1 MGCEWSYLCPPSAT
15 EGPAKQAL
23 LKPKAIAI
31 TFGSQ
36 YHLGEKLGEGA
47 FSVVRKCVHIGSGTA
62 YAAKCL
68 DLRNIS
74 PQDLRNIEREVK
86 ILQQLHHPNVISCKD
101 YFLEST
107 TGYIVT
113 DLMEGGDLFDRI
125 VEKSVYTEREAKDV
139 VHAVVDA
146 VAYCHAKRIVHR
158 DLKPENIL
166 LSSHDDCT
174 AVIKVADF
182 GLAKDESYLTT
193 MCGSPAY
200 VAPEVLSGDRGLYN
214 KAVDVWSVGV
224 ITFALLSGYLPFF
237 DDNPSQMFKK
247 IKHGAFSF
255 ESPYWDD
262 ISPCAKAFVKAA
274 LVVDP
279 SMRYCTY
286 SLLLTCR
293 DDSGTANDAT
303 VPLSSA
309 LSGLRTLSK
318 RTSLKTAAKAEG
330 IVNRRNNVI
339 ANMTSVLRETAS
351 QLAKAKKPLS
361 DLNQIRQAW
370 MQALQRDVMETKD
383 RVHEL
388 RHDHTSRS
396 KAMADEAAALRGQ
409 WQKQVESI
417 TDQLHGFE
425 VSTALHQRDLKAF
438 AQQRLDDLHMME
450 QALSTVQTHQLR
462 LTTALEEGFHH
473 AQAEVLSVGRRIDQV
488 DGKCTAVH
496 THVDALR
503 TKLFALEREHS
514 QRMESVSSMF
524 TV

>member
-1 MGCEWSYLCPPSAT
+1 MINNAT

-74 PQDLRNIEREVK
+74 LQDLHNIEREVK

-247 IKHGAFSF
+247 IKHGVFSF

-279 SMRYCTY
+279 SKRATAED
-286 SLLLTCR
+286 LLR
-293 DDSGTANDAT
+293 HSWMQTANDAT

-318 RTSLKTAAKAEG
+318 RTSLKTAAKA
-330 IVNRRNNVI
+330 
-339 ANMTSVLRETAS
+339 VL
-351 QLAKAKKPLS
+351 
-361 DLNQIRQAW
+361 
-370 MQALQRDVMETKD
+370 
-383 RVHEL
+383 
-388 RHDHTSRS
+388 
-396 KAMADEAAALRGQ
+396 
-409 WQKQVESI
+409 
-417 TDQLHGFE
+417 
-425 VSTALHQRDLKAF
+425 
-438 AQQRLDDLHMME
+438 
-450 QALSTVQTHQLR
+450 QLR
-462 LTTALEEGFHH
+462 R
-473 AQAEVLSVGRRIDQV
+473 LSP
-488 DGKCTAVH
+488 T
-496 THVDALR
+496 
-503 TKLFALEREHS
+503 
-514 QRMESVSSMF
+514 
-524 TV
+524 